1 MLRRSLLFIFSHCY
15 TSDMLEFKNSS
26 SDEDQVHYITEY
38 RQECFY
44 STVRITFEHATFMI
58 LSHDQKAEIP

>member
-1 MLRRSLLFIFSHCY
+1 
-15 TSDMLEFKNSS
+15 MLEFKNSS

-38 RQECFY
+38 RQEYFN

-58 LSHDQKAEIP
+58 LLQEI